1 MDICSSFLLFLLHL
15 LRYIIWS
22 NCFNTSS
29 LNLFNKRKLVFILTF
44 YVATPFLQVEN
55 VPEDILKI
63 RQEIESEFVGEDQT
77 WSHADGSVSFQIMP
91 FLHVLFILLV

>member
-1 MDICSSFLLFLLHL
+1 
-15 LRYIIWS
+15 
-22 NCFNTSS
+22 
-29 LNLFNKRKLVFILTF
+29 
-44 YVATPFLQVEN
+44 VATPFLQVEN

>member
-29 LNLFNKRKLVFILTF
+29 LNLFNKRKLVFILTLCGHSYF
-44 YVATPFLQVEN
+44 T
-55 VPEDILKI
+55 
-63 RQEIESEFVGEDQT
+63 G
-77 WSHADGSVSFQIMP
+77 
-91 FLHVLFILLV
+91 